1 LSLSIGATIAG
12 ALLAVRRRSSPQSWL
27 LAMVPAGVFIG
38 LVFFGFDLVY
48 DRVATLEDVAN
59 YKDRWQLTV
68 ASLVAGADFWVAGAG
83 AGTYHLLF
91 PAYDTTTST
100 SVAQYADNDYAQAF
114 VEWGL
119 AGLTLIAVTWGVVI
133 WYFRK
138 CLQRRGTASVAACGL
153 LIGLIAVSVHA
164 FSDFGQRLPAVFLTT
179 TTTLGLLAALSKLPS
194 HRQRLQPPMPP
205 ERQPHH
211 RLLFGLAIAASVALG
226 AWSVYDA
233 ARLYQA
239 ETWWSVAQTREDR
252 LRSADWQGDDTDYG
266 ELLVAAENSL
276 AWHGTHLERRFWL
289 QFYRWMSLIRDGNG
303 PLATTG
309 TPRDWEPI
317 VAQLAGELADIR
329 RQYPTYQPPFLLE
342 GQLVDWLGQPA
353 AAREL
358 LLRSV
363 ELARNDPRARLVLA
377 RWAKLTGDAELS
389 KATLVEVVAL
399 DRSTYSIAAAMLV
412 DELNDVPL
420 AVELAGDQ
428 TDRLH
433 SLLTVVRRRPE
444 LADLSQQIGQ
454 ELTSRLEADAASGAA
469 SASQFASL
477 AQQAALRGDATGA
490 IDLYRNALASDYA
503 NVAWRLAL
511 AEQLMADAQHDAAMR
526 EVRIC
531 LRLSPANKQA
541 LAMAEALALLVEP

>member
-1 LSLSIGATIAG
+1 
-12 ALLAVRRRSSPQSWL
+12 
-27 LAMVPAGVFIG
+27 
-38 LVFFGFDLVY
+38 
-48 DRVATLEDVAN
+48 
-59 YKDRWQLTV
+59 
-68 ASLVAGADFWVAGAG
+68 
-83 AGTYHLLF
+83 
-91 PAYDTTTST
+91 
-100 SVAQYADNDYAQAF
+100 
-114 VEWGL
+114 
-119 AGLTLIAVTWGVVI
+119 
-133 WYFRK
+133 
-138 CLQRRGTASVAACGL
+138 
-153 LIGLIAVSVHA
+153 
-164 FSDFGQRLPAVFLTT
+164 
-179 TTTLGLLAALSKLPS
+179 
-194 HRQRLQPPMPP
+194 
-205 ERQPHH
+205 
-211 RLLFGLAIAASVALG
+211 
-226 AWSVYDA
+226 
-233 ARLYQA
+233 
-239 ETWWSVAQTREDR
+239 
-252 LRSADWQGDDTDYG
+252 
-266 ELLVAAENSL
+266 
-276 AWHGTHLERRFWL
+276 
-289 QFYRWMSLIRDGNG
+289 
-303 PLATTG
+303 
-309 TPRDWEPI
+309 
-317 VAQLAGELADIR
+317 
-329 RQYPTYQPPFLLE
+329 LLE